1 MNEALHLSEKEERMI
16 SGLLQNIEQEYQQPI
31 DELSAPAILS
41 QVETLLIYAE
51 RSYRRQF
58 VTRRKAHHSLLE
70 RFEALVK
77 EYIAENRLLQSGIPT
92 VQELASQLQL
102 SPNYL
107 SDLLRSLT
115 GKNTQ
120 QHIQE
125 MLVEKAKEQLS
136 TTSLSVS
143 EIAYGLGFSYP
154 QALSKL
160 FKSKTRLSPQAFRA
174 KFN

>member
-1 MNEALHLSEKEERMI
+1 
-16 SGLLQNIEQEYQQPI
+16 
-31 DELSAPAILS
+31 
-41 QVETLLIYAE
+41 V
-51 RSYRRQF
+51 
-58 VTRRKAHHSLLE
+58 
-70 RFEALVK
+70 RFEALVGK
-77 EYIAENRLLQSGIPT
+77 YIGSDQLLETGIPT
-92 VQELASQLQL
+92 VQELARELQI

-125 MLVEKAKEQLS
+125 RLIEKAKEQLS

-154 QALSKL
+154 QSFSKL
-160 FKSKTRLSPQAFRA
+160 FKSKTKLSPQAFRA
-174 KFN
+174 GFN